1 MDDFHA
7 HLGRLQRYTLFFL
20 SACCLGWAMFA
31 DYRPYVAGVILGT
44 AVSLISARYMA
55 WKIDQ
60 MSSVI
65 LDGVRK
71 RINLGF
77 MTRAALALLAVMV
90 AIKSPHVDIVS
101 TMVSLVFVQFL
112 SLILGFVQSRR
123 K

>member
-1 MDDFHA
+1 MDEFHA
-7 HLGRLQRYTLFFL
+7 HLWRVQRYTLFFL
-20 SACCLGWAMFA
+20 SACFLGWALFP

-44 AVSLISARYMA
+44 VVSLINARYMA
-55 WKIDQ
+55 WKIGQ
-60 MSSVI
+60 VSSVV

-77 MTRAALALLAVMV
+77 MTRAALALLAIMI

-101 TMVSLVFVQFL
+101 TMVSLIFVQFL
-112 SLILGFVQSRR
+112 SLLLGFIQSRR